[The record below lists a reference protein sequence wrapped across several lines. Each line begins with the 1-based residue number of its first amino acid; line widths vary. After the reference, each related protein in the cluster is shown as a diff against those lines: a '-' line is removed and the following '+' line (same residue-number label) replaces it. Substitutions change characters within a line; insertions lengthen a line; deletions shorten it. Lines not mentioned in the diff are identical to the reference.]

1 MASDAGIYS
10 EYLYQGF
17 QQGSHV
23 RRQMGITEKEWL
35 QNLLRFQSE
44 VIICPNC
51 GKETRY
57 TTENATCM
65 CCHQPITHIG
75 WIQTQ
80 YFRIP
85 IFPKQEIVTAYITD
99 CYDQNECRTVTAKVV
114 QNKTKTKIALMNKSG
129 ESWRINN
136 ETVAPGERVL
146 IQKGIRIQIKNEYME
161 IK

>member
-1 MASDAGIYS
+1 M
-10 EYLYQGF
+10 
-17 QQGSHV
+17 
-23 RRQMGITEKEWL
+23 
-35 QNLLRFQSE
+35 N
-44 VIICPNC
+44 CPNC

>member
-1 MASDAGIYS
+1 MLFRS
-10 EYLYQGF
+10 
-17 QQGSHV
+17 
-23 RRQMGITEKEWL
+23 
-35 QNLLRFQSE
+35 
-44 VIICPNC
+44 
-51 GKETRY
+51 
-57 TTENATCM
+57 

-136 ETVAPGERVL
+136 ETVVPGERVL